1 MKKME
6 EKYTFFGKKFAKP
19 SISGIYL
26 QKNSD
31 FWQKICKNLKNVGI
45 FAKKLKINLI
55 RRLFRLLYRGRPLK

>member
-45 FAKKLKINLI
+45 FAPDFKKNTTL
-55 RRLFRLLYRGRPLK
+55 